1 MQQLRADKLTTNP
14 ICEWPSCRRPATDVD
29 HIIPLA
35 EGGSRYDWHN
45 LQSLRVSHESVVL
58 WQWRWFV
65 SLAGRLWSPWV
76 RWVLLAGA

>member
-45 LQSLRVSHESVVL
+45 LQSLCHPHHVNKTTQDALRGKK
-58 WQWRWFV
+58 R
-65 SLAGRLWSPWV
+65 AR
-76 RWVLLAGA
+76 